1 MAKRKNLQNNIDEYE
16 KGYIQAKLDGKQIIA
31 ESNDAPYQFKQMP
44 YNINI
49 KCKNQKQKEF
59 LNLLKNNDKII
70 CVGHGSAGTGK
81 SWIAYSYALSQ
92 LKDESSGYDQIAVF
106 IATAQ
111 AGDKE
116 INLGLLKGD
125 LEQKTIN
132 FCDGSIYTMEQIL
145 KTNGNYN
152 YQQIVE
158 SLINSKRLTFDW
170 IQFLRGKTFNNTIII
185 IEEGE
190 NVSID
195 EMKLILTRLGTNS
208 KIIIIGDNEQM
219 DRPSLRKNGNGM
231 SYSVEKL
238 QKMEEFGDIKFNDED
253 IVRNPL
259 ITKILQNWNN

>member
-1 MAKRKNLQNNIDEYE
+1 MAKRKNLQNNIDEFE
-16 KGYIQAKLDGKQIIA
+16 KGYIQAKLDGSHIIA
-31 ESNDAPYQFKQMP
+31 ETNNAPYQFKQMP
-44 YNINI
+44 YNISI

-59 LNLLKNNDKII
+59 LNLLKDKKKII

-81 SWIAYSYALSQ
+81 SWLAYSYALSQ
-92 LKDESSGYDQIAVF
+92 LKDESSGYEQIAVF

-125 LEQKTIN
+125 LEEKTIRY
-132 FCDGSIYTMEQIL
+132 CDSSINTMEKIL
-145 KTNGNYN
+145 KASGNYN
-152 YQQIVE
+152 SEQIID
-158 SLINSKRLTFDW
+158 SLQKSNRLTFDW
-170 IQFLRGKTFNNTIII
+170 IQFLRGKTFDNCIII

-195 EMKLILTRLGTNS
+195 EMKLILTRLGNNS

-219 DRPSLRKNGNGM
+219 DRPSLRKHGNGM

-238 QKMEEFGDIKFNDED
+238 KEMEEFGDIKFLDED

-259 ITKILQNWNN
+259 ITKILKYWNN